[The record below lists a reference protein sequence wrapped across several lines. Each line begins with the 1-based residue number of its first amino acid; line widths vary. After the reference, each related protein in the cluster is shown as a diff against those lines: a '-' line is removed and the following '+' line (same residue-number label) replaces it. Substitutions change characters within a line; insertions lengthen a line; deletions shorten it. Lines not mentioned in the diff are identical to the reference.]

1 VPPTN
6 SPQCSYLP
14 TVQGQIAISQ
24 SKKAKEKGLKK
35 RISWRRRTTN
45 IHTELFLRISYGK

>member
-14 TVQGQIAISQ
+14 TLQGQIAISQ
-24 SKKAKEKGLKK
+24 SKKAKEKGLK
-35 RISWRRRTTN
+35 N
-45 IHTELFLRISYGK
+45 EFLGEEEQEIFTLNYF